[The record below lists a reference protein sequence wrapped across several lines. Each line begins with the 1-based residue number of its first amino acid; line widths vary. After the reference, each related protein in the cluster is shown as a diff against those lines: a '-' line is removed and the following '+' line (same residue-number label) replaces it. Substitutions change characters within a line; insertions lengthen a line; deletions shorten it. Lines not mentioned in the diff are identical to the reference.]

1 MVKEG
6 WYGAKFRDKKII
18 KEQLGGSRRQME
30 YENGKA
36 YTFKFGDC
44 VANVRLKSFSPK
56 LKENFNKQ
64 LATELCEAYRKEK
77 GDSWVSSP
85 FGHWCTSLSSCTAE
99 EGDR

>member
-1 MVKEG
+1 MK
-6 WYGAKFRDKKII
+6 
-18 KEQLGGSRRQME
+18 

-44 VANVRLKSFSPK
+44 VANVRLKNFSPK

-77 GDSWVSSP
+77 GDERLY
-85 FGHWCTSLSSCTAE
+85 GM
-99 EGDR
+99 R